1 MKIFISIAS
10 YRDPL
15 LTYTLTEAYNNA
27 VHKDNLFF
35 GVIEQASPEEAIDTN
50 SFTFNKQIRYVRI
63 DPQQSRGCCW
73 ARSLAQT
80 LYNGEDFFFQIDSH
94 TGFDSG
100 WDIWFINSM
109 HELMKYHRKPLM
121 TIYPNTMKAENDDI
135 TKEIT
140 KNSDLDTSAI
150 SVLVPDL
157 DSAFKNDG
165 YYVGQASHR
174 FNTVNKFV
182 HGFLLS
188 AGNFF
193 TVGAAIEEVPYDP
206 FLFFSGEEQSLA
218 MRFWTNG
225 YNIFHGNYDPIYHYY
240 GAYKKFE
247 TNKKLFWNESE
258 DSTRTQK
265 WWDLEERAQK
275 RLKEIVTGKLSGK
288 YGLGTTRSLH
298 EYILLTGINHTE
310 RNCEPRAYDGK
321 NIFFQD
327 YREKLTYSK
336 TSSGIPPI
344 PIRIPTPD
352 IRKRLTND

>member
-63 DPQQSRGCCW
+63 DPQHSRGCCW

-94 TGFDSG
+94 TGFDID

-109 HELMKYHRKPLM
+109 QELMKYHKKPLM

-135 TKEIT
+135 TKNIT
-140 KNSDLDTSAI
+140 KNPDLDTSAI
-150 SVLVPDL
+150 SVLVPNL
-157 DSAFKNDG
+157 DSAFKEDG
-165 YYVGQASHR
+165 YYVGQGASR
-174 FNTVNKFV
+174 FKTVNKFV
-182 HGFLLS
+182 HGYLLA

-240 GAYKKFE
+240 GAYRKM
-247 TNKKLFWNESE
+247 FWEESE
-258 DSTRTQK
+258 DSTRTQR
-265 WWDLEERAQK
+265 WGELEERSKK
-275 RLKEIVTGKLSGK
+275 RLKEIVTGNLSGK
-288 YGLGTTRSLH
+288 YGLGTTRPLH

-310 RNCEPRAYDGK
+310 RNCEPRAYDGL
-321 NIFFQD
+321 NIFSQD
-327 YREKLTYSK
+327 YREKLTYPE
-336 TSSGIPPI
+336 TSSGIPPM
-344 PIRIPTPD
+344 PKRILTPE
-352 IRKRLTND
+352 IRKRLTRN